1 VFDDREK
8 IVTGLMGVTRKPA
21 KRLWIL
27 PIVSCSLLTNVAAQG
42 LDTTDYFPL
51 DVGNTWIYL
60 SFEVQPY
67 YYPDTV
73 QILRKEMVNDT
84 LYFVQNRPDGNPHG
98 LSKYL
103 RKDSAGNVFGRIS
116 GKDQMIY
123 SVSAE
128 IGTQWKVEVQGL
140 DWTITY
146 TVTLEGKSE
155 RVTTHAGVFENCLR
169 FLVQTFDVSER
180 TYYVWLAPAVGEIRR
195 DGWGLGMYFSLKRAV
210 VNSEL
215 ITPHVFQVY
224 SVSPPDE
231 AKNVDVT
238 SKIFFFSGS
247 IPSNTIADSD
257 MTVLSR
263 KKGKIDGVLS
273 TGSDGWVFIFTPE
286 QSLPEVDTITVTL
299 SARIADWFGDS
310 LDGNLDWNYEGS
322 PSDDYRWRFF
332 TGTVSDVQ
340 INSQQPIDFHVCQNY
355 PNPFNSETNVEY
367 LLPTKGVIDIEIYDL
382 LGRHVRKLPL
392 QEQESGW
399 HRVVW
404 DARDDSGE
412 TVASGVYLVRLQ
424 WHGRTQAIHAVYLR

>member
-1 VFDDREK
+1 MME
-8 IVTGLMGVTRKPA
+8 GPMGDKDGIA
-21 KRLWIL
+21 KRLWVFPIL
-27 PIVSCSLLTNVAAQG
+27 SCALLTNVAAQG

-73 QILRKEMVNDT
+73 QIVRKEMVNDT

-116 GKDQMIY
+116 GRDQLIY
-123 SVSAE
+123 NVSAE
-128 IGTQWKVEVQGL
+128 IGTQWKVEVQEL
-140 DWTITY
+140 DWTISY

-155 RVTTHAGVFENCLR
+155 RVTTHAGVFESCLR
-169 FLVQTFDVSER
+169 FLVQTFDISES
-180 TYYVWLAPAVGEIRR
+180 TYYVWLAPAVGEVRR

-210 VNSEL
+210 INSEL

-231 AKNVDVT
+231 AKNVDVA
-238 SKIFFFSGS
+238 SEIFFFLGS
-247 IPSNTIADSD
+247 TPSNTIPDSN
-257 MTVLSR
+257 MSVVSR
-263 KKGKIDGVLS
+263 KKGKIRGALS
-273 TGSDGWVFIFTPE
+273 TAPSGWAFIFTPE
-286 QSLPEVDTITVTL
+286 QSLPELDTITITL
-299 SARIADWFGDS
+299 SARITDWFGDS
-310 LDGNLDWNYEGS
+310 LDGNFDWKYEGS
-322 PSDDYRWRFF
+322 PTDDYRWGFF

-340 INSQQPIDFHVCQNY
+340 MNSRQPIDFHVYQNY
-355 PNPFNSETNVEY
+355 PNPFNSETNFEY
-367 LLPTKGVIDIEIYDL
+367 LLPTKGVIDIEIYDV
-382 LGRHVRKLPL
+382 LGRHVRKLLL

-404 DARDDSGE
+404 DASDDSGE

-424 WHGRTQAIHAVYLR
+424 WNGRNQTIHTVYLR